1 MPRLAITMVSVI
13 TPKLVRRGLELF
25 ALISIVG
32 FVGMLLYGNNLD
44 HFLHAMFSLRWRW
57 VLVGVCLASMDW
69 FGGGLRLYVFARHL
83 HPDASLKGCVLA
95 GGLTAFAGY
104 VTPAQS
110 GSGPMM
116 IYTLNRYGLPLPQ
129 AVITGLMTLIATVL
143 FFSVAGPT
151 AVFLGAGSSLGDHGV
166 LAGVSLNDLFR
177 ASLGGFVSIGL
188 VMLLFIVF
196 PGVARR
202 IARRLASMFERRG
215 NEKFANRVEVVRE
228 GIDRAHESL
237 VAFFHVR
244 GWLALAGGVGLT
256 GLAFSNRLLSGYVV
270 LRMLGIHAPFV
281 DVLLLQ
287 TFIVFM
293 LYFAPT
299 PGGSGIAELLSAA
312 VMSIYVPRELTP
324 SYILL
329 WRIVV
334 SYMTVGFGSFVFWN
348 WLKGAETS
356 AEEGPRDPE
365 EPHD

>member
-1 MPRLAITMVSVI
+1 M
-13 TPKLVRRGLELF
+13 
-25 ALISIVG
+25 
-32 FVGMLLYGNNLD
+32 GMLLYGNNLQQ
-44 HFLHAMFSLRWRW
+44 FVGAMLSLRWPW
-57 VLVGVCLASMDW
+57 VLVGVCLASLDW

-83 HPDASLKGCVLA
+83 KPDIALNGCFLA

-129 AVITGLMTLIATVL
+129 AMITGLMTLIATVL
-143 FFSVAGPT
+143 FFSAAGPT
-151 AVFLGAGSSLGDHGV
+151 AVFLGAGRSLGEHGV
-166 LAGVSLNDLFR
+166 LAGISLNDLFR
-177 ASLGGFVSIGL
+177 ASLGGFVTIGL

-202 IARRLASMFERRG
+202 IARRLVLLFEGRG
-215 NEKFANRVEVVRE
+215 NQKLAARIEGLRG

-237 VAFFHVR
+237 VAFFRVR
-244 GWLALAGGVGLT
+244 GWIALAGGVGLT
-256 GLAFSNRLLSGYVV
+256 GLAFANRLLAGYVV
-270 LRMLGIHAPFV
+270 LRMLGIYAPFM

-287 TFIVFM
+287 TFIVFL

-299 PGGSGIAELLSAA
+299 PGGSGVAELLSAA

-329 WRIVV
+329 WRITV
-334 SYMTVGFGSFVFWN
+334 SYLTVGFGSFVFWH
-348 WLKGAETS
+348 WLRGAEARADTDLQEV
-356 AEEGPRDPE
+356 EESPNGD
-365 EPHD
+365 